1 MEMFRLVCPSCKIP
15 DCTDSFGNYYEINVI
30 LYSLKITTYKKS
42 LIWES
47 FVLHWLKPCGFFNYL
62 LFSIH

>member
-15 DCTDSFGNYYEINVI
+15 DCTDSFGNYYEIKCNFVFTKNNNFIKVI
-30 LYSLKITTYKKS
+30 NLGIVCFTL
-42 LIWES
+42 
-47 FVLHWLKPCGFFNYL
+47 VKPCGFFNYL